1 MGGKRTGSGVGSGG
15 PTVLVVDD
23 DRELADLYASWLT
36 DRYDV
41 RVAYGGEEAI
51 EVFRRERHAIDAV
64 LLDRRMAD
72 VHGDMVLVSIR
83 DAGFDC
89 PVALVTAVEPDFD
102 VLGRG
107 FDDYVRK
114 PASRETIRQT
124 VEGLLG
130 LESYDALTREL
141 SSKRVRRNV
150 LRVER
155 SEAELA
161 ASEAFAALE
170 REIARL
176 ERRLEQLRERVG
188 TDRRPRAAGCPAPV
202 A

>member
-1 MGGKRTGSGVGSGG
+1 MGEEASSGVGLGG

-23 DRELADLYASWLT
+23 DRDLADMYATWLG

-51 EVFRRERHAIDAV
+51 ETFRRERHAIDAV
-64 LLDRRMAD
+64 PLDRRMPD
-72 VHGDMVLVSIR
+72 VHGDMVLVSVR

-89 PVALVTAVEPDFD
+89 PVALVTAVDPDFD
-102 VLGRG
+102 ILGRG

-114 PASRETIRQT
+114 PASRETLLRT
-124 VEGLLG
+124 VEGLLE
-130 LESYDALTREL
+130 LESYDSLVREL

-150 LRVER
+150 LRVEK

-161 ASEAFAALE
+161 ASEGFAELE

-176 ERRLEQLRERVG
+176 ERRLEHLRERAGV
-188 TDRRPRAAGCPAPV
+188 DRRPRAVLAN
-202 A
+202 